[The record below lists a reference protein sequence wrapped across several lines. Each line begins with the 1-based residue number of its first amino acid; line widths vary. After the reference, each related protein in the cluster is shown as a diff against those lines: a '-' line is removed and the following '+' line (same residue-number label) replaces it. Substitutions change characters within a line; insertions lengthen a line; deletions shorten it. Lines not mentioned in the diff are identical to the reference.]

1 VVSRGLC
8 FAINQ
13 SLALNQNRKEK
24 KSENNH
30 GDAAHL
36 QQQVAPPGDPVPRA
50 VYDARGAPG
59 QGERG
64 GGEVELEGE
73 RIDRATSLFEKER
86 EKTLSLFLRSPP
98 PPPTITSF
106 PPTPLQV
113 VGELDTVTGG
123 LEFSARVEKIVGP
136 PIPDANAPWRLKR
149 ASLARPR
156 AAAGVSYCSRRDAL
170 LARVSA
176 GGSHQLGDEVWVGAK
191 AVLELDTRTQ
201 ATTAAGRISLSKN
214 LFDFSPW
221 QQLRL
226 AAGVDLSADARG
238 RVTRVPFLA
247 VRENN
252 WSAVVDD
259 RGRLAVRYDL

>member
-1 VVSRGLC
+1 M
-8 FAINQ
+8 
-13 SLALNQNRKEK
+13 
-24 KSENNH
+24 
-30 GDAAHL
+30 
-36 QQQVAPPGDPVPRA
+36 
-50 VYDARGAPG
+50 
-59 QGERG
+59 
-64 GGEVELEGE
+64 
-73 RIDRATSLFEKER
+73 
-86 EKTLSLFLRSPP
+86 
-98 PPPTITSF
+98 
-106 PPTPLQV
+106 
-113 VGELDTVTGG
+113 
-123 LEFSARVEKIVGP
+123 GP
-136 PIPDANAPWRLKR
+136 PLPDANAPWRLKR

-170 LARVSA
+170 LARLSA
-176 GGSHQLGDEVWVGAK
+176 GGSRHLGDELWVGAK

-201 ATTAAGRISLSKN
+201 ATTAAGRVSVSKN

-226 AAGVDLSADARG
+226 AAGVDFKADARG

>member
-1 VVSRGLC
+1 MKGGK
-8 FAINQ
+8 
-13 SLALNQNRKEK
+13 KE
-24 KSENNH
+24 
-30 GDAAHL
+30 
-36 QQQVAPPGDPVPRA
+36 V
-50 VYDARGAPG
+50 
-59 QGERG
+59 
-64 GGEVELEGE
+64 
-73 RIDRATSLFEKER
+73 
-86 EKTLSLFLRSPP
+86 EKTLTLFSSSLLSLPP
-98 PPPTITSF
+98 NSLIKR
-106 PPTPLQV
+106 QKV

-123 LEFSARVEKIVGP
+123 LDFSARVEKILGP
-136 PIPDANAPWRLKR
+136 PLPDANAPWRLKR
-149 ASLARPR
+149 ASLSRPR

-176 GGSHQLGDEVWVGAK
+176 GGSHHLGDEVWVGAK
-191 AVLELDTRTQ
+191 AVFELDTRTQ
-201 ATTAAGRISLSKN
+201 APTAAGRISVSKN

-226 AAGVDLSADARG
+226 AAGVDFSADARG